1 MEENK
6 LSLERF
12 QKSNLKE
19 LMKSG
24 REIREKFS
32 GKKIDLCTIVS
43 GKTGGCPEDC
53 KFCAQSLH
61 RKGNIPETDL
71 ISREDL
77 FKQAKEMEGK
87 VDRFSIVSSGRS
99 LEEDFDKVL
108 EYYED
113 LDKEFCFNICA
124 SHGFLT
130 EEQLK
135 ELKVRGVKRYHCNL
149 ETSQSFFPKICSTHD
164 YQEKFEMIQKAQKLG
179 YEICSGGIIGMG
191 ESFQDRW
198 GLATTLKE
206 LKVDSVPINVLLPQK
221 GTGLEEMEILS
232 KEEILRT
239 LVMFRHLLPETSIR
253 FAAGRSL
260 YTDFEEDILNTGI
273 DGLMTG
279 NLLTTIGSDLKR
291 DREILDNLGYER
303 K

>member
-1 MEENK
+1 MEKNK
-6 LSLERF
+6 LSLDLF
-12 QKSNLKE
+12 QKGDLEE
-19 LMKSG
+19 LLKSG
-24 REIREKFS
+24 REIRKKFS

-61 RKGNIPETDL
+61 RKGSIPETDL
-71 ISREDL
+71 ISRDDL
-77 FKQAKEMEGK
+77 FAQAQEMEGK

-99 LEEDFDKVL
+99 LDEDFDKIL
-108 EYYED
+108 DYYED
-113 LDKEFCFNICA
+113 LGKEFSFQICA

-130 EEQLK
+130 EDQLRD
-135 ELKVRGVKRYHCNL
+135 LKVRGVKRYHCNL
-149 ETSQSFFPKICSTHD
+149 ETSESFFPKICSTHD
-164 YQEKFEMIQKAQKLG
+164 YQEKIEMIQKAQNLG

-198 GLATTLKE
+198 DLAIRLKE
-206 LKVDSVPINVLLPQK
+206 LEVDSVPINVLLPQM
-221 GTGLEEMEILS
+221 GTELEEMGILS

-260 YTDFEEDILNTGI
+260 YADFEEEILNTGI

-291 DREILDNLGYER
+291 DREILETLGYER